1 MKEMGKQQDQMSSAR
16 EMGATNN
23 VVAFPTKARTVN
35 LGQPLVAP
43 QADQREID
51 LESIFAGSGIGA
63 QYQPQVDMRSGELVG
78 IEALLRIRDPKGNL
92 LCTGEVIAA
101 AEQAGFIEQIG
112 HRMLQTACMDFAR
125 LRRAGRAPQRLAVNL
140 SPLELRQSN
149 YAEFVVQAVADAGL
163 AFSDLELEITEGWS
177 LDDPSLHLQQL
188 VELADLGISLAIDDF
203 GAGHAAWAHVLKLP
217 ISALKIDRSL
227 IADIARD
234 PRAAAVVKSIC
245 STCNDLNLNVVAE
258 GVCHVAQSK
267 LLLDMNCHIGQ
278 GFGIARPMP
287 LENLLQIK
295 PLTVAC

>member
-1 MKEMGKQQDQMSSAR
+1 MDKQQDTMSSGR

-23 VVAFPTKARTVN
+23 VVAFPAGARTAN
-35 LGQPLVAP
+35 TGQPSAVP
-43 QADQREID
+43 QAAQRELD

-63 QYQPQVDMRSGELVG
+63 HYQPQVDMRTGELVG
-78 IEALLRIRDPKGNL
+78 IEALLRIRDPRGNL
-92 LCTGEVIAA
+92 LCTGEVVAA
-101 AEQAGFIEQIG
+101 AEQQGFIELIG
-112 HRMLQTACMDFAR
+112 HRMLQTACMDFAK
-125 LRRAGRAPQRLAVNL
+125 LRRAGCAPHRLAVNL

-149 YAEFVVQAVADAGL
+149 YAEIVVQAVSDAGL
-163 AFSDLELEITEGWS
+163 EFSDLELEITEGWS
-177 LDDPSLHLQQL
+177 LDDPSLYLQQL
-188 VELADLGISLAIDDF
+188 VELADLGVSLSIDDF
-203 GAGHAAWAHVLKLP
+203 GAGHAAWSHVLKLP

-245 STCNDLNLNVVAE
+245 ATCNDLNLTVVAE

-267 LLLDMNCHIGQ
+267 LLLEMNCHIGQ

-287 LENLLQIK
+287 LEELFQIK